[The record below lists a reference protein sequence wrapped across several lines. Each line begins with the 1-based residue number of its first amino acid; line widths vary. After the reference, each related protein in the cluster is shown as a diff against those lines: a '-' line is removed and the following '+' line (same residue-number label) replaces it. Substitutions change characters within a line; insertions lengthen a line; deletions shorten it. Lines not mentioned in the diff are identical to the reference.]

1 MTTMKSA
8 SSTKVKESTG
18 SKIFDLFN
26 ILLLFFIAFICLSP
40 FLYVFSASVSN
51 VADVNTRGFFIYPT
65 SFDLSAYQF
74 LIKSKMLIGSIG
86 RSFLITIIGTA
97 LSLTVTVMMAYSL
110 SKPDMWGRA
119 FINKLI
125 VFTMLFSGGMI
136 PTYLV
141 VSGLKL
147 TDTYFALW
155 LPGLVSAYNMILIRT
170 NIMALPSE
178 LLEAAKV
185 DGCNDFVI
193 FYKIVLP
200 LIKPSL
206 ATFGLFYAVG
216 YWNDFFNATIYLNDM
231 NMWPIQVWL
240 RQIVLLSAG
249 VSDVTETTNFIAP
262 STINYAVIIFAT
274 VPILCVYP
282 FIMRFF
288 EKGMMVG
295 SVKG

>member
-1 MTTMKSA
+1 MKKTNNNSL
-8 SSTKVKESTG
+8 KVKESFG
-18 SKIFDLFN
+18 SKLFDVFN
-26 ILLLFFIAFICLSP
+26 ILFLLLIAFLCLAP
-40 FLYVFSASVSN
+40 FLYVFSASVSS

-86 RSFLITIIGTA
+86 RSFFITIIGTFCS
-97 LSLTVTVMMAYSL
+97 LSVTVMMSYAL

-119 FINKLI
+119 LINKLI

-141 VSGLKL
+141 VSGLNL

-170 NIMALPSE
+170 NIMALPGE

-185 DGCNDFVI
+185 DGCNDFII

-274 VPILCVYP
+274 IPILCVYP

>member
-1 MTTMKSA
+1 MEKKS
-8 SSTKVKESTG
+8 SQIKGSVG
-18 SKIFDLFN
+18 SKIFDIFN
-26 ILLLFFIAFICLSP
+26 ICFLLLVAFICVAP
-40 FLYVFSASVSN
+40 FLYIFSASVSS
-51 VADVNTRGFFIYPT
+51 VSDVNTRGFFIYPK
-65 SFDLSAYQF
+65 SLNLEAYSF
-74 LIKSKMLIGSIG
+74 LIKSKMLVGSIG
-86 RSFLITIIGTA
+86 RSFLITIIGTI
-97 LSLTVTVMMAYSL
+97 LSLTTTVMMSYAL
-110 SKPDMWGRA
+110 SKPDMWGRTL
-119 FINKLI
+119 INGMV

-155 LPGLVSAYNMILIRT
+155 LPGLISAYNMILIRS
-170 NIMALPSE
+170 NIMALPGE

-185 DGCNDFVI
+185 DGCNDFRV
-193 FYKIVLP
+193 FYQIVLP

-231 NMWPIQVWL
+231 SMWPIQVWL
-240 RQIVLLSAG
+240 RQIVLMSAG
-249 VSDVTETTNFIAP
+249 IADVTETTTFIAP

-274 VPILCVYP
+274 IPILCIYP
-282 FIMRFF
+282 FVMRFF